1 MMVCGAYPTMS
12 DYRRL
17 YTGGNIY
24 FFTVVMHRRQKILC
38 NDDLRPVLREAIT
51 TTRKTHPFDIDA
63 WVLMPDHLHCIWTM
77 PEGDNNFV
85 IVMAS
90 LVVRDIDADVVKAL
104 KARAGLHGVS
114 AEAEHRK
121 ILESVLLRPK
131 KKSFT
136 EVLLTMPNVGDD
148 LDFKRE
154 QAGSIENVFD

>member
-1 MMVCGAYPTMS
+1 
-12 DYRRL
+12 
-17 YTGGNIY
+17 
-24 FFTVVMHRRQKILC
+24 
-38 NDDLRPVLREAIT
+38 
-51 TTRKTHPFDIDA
+51 
-63 WVLMPDHLHCIWTM
+63 M

>member
-1 MMVCGAYPTMS
+1 
-12 DYRRL
+12 
-17 YTGGNIY
+17 
-24 FFTVVMHRRQKILC
+24 
-38 NDDLRPVLREAIT
+38 
-51 TTRKTHPFDIDA
+51 
-63 WVLMPDHLHCIWTM
+63 M

-90 LVVRDIDADVVKAL
+90 LVVRDIDADADVVKAL

>member
-1 MMVCGAYPTMS
+1 
-12 DYRRL
+12 
-17 YTGGNIY
+17 
-24 FFTVVMHRRQKILC
+24 
-38 NDDLRPVLREAIT
+38 
-51 TTRKTHPFDIDA
+51 
-63 WVLMPDHLHCIWTM
+63 
-77 PEGDNNFV
+77 
-85 IVMAS
+85 MAS